1 MGVTAERLPR
11 SLVSI
16 EIEVE
21 PERLETSM
29 TKVIRKVSQ
38 QVRIPGFRP
47 GKAPRAIVERTV
59 GQPMLLQEAIE
70 DLLPTV
76 YNEALE
82 SESIDAIGQPEIE
95 LKSTEP
101 LVVQATVPVRPTIE
115 IGAYEAL
122 RVPRDEVSAGE
133 AEIDEAMTDL
143 RRRYATLEPVDRAVE
158 WNDTVRIDMTVSVE
172 GQAEPHVEEGA
183 EFAVLED
190 GIVSLPGFLDQ
201 LIGLERGG
209 PHEFSFTL
217 PDDYPAEELAGK
229 TAEYSVQLLEVKQE
243 VLPELDDEFARSL
256 DEEGIDN
263 LEELQARLREGVQ
276 AQIEAVADMSYREEV
291 VDLLLATA
299 ELDYPEVLVEREID
313 RLVDEQS
320 QHAAHEREDFERWL
334 EAIGRTEDEVRDS
347 LREQADLI
355 VRRGLVLSEFAV
367 REEIAATDEELNE
380 RVDEMVE
387 QASAGST
394 DLARRAQVRA
404 MFDTEQMRASMGER
418 LVTERALER
427 LIEIASQQDEE
438 LEPRSPRRRGRRRR
452 GARADADDDG
462 EADEAADEA
471 EASEE
476 ARADGEAEADAG
488 DEGGDEKSESEG
500 GA

>member
-1 MGVTAERLPR
+1 
-11 SLVSI
+11 
-16 EIEVE
+16 
-21 PERLETSM
+21 M

-133 AEIDEAMTDL
+133 TETDEALTDL

-158 WNDTVRIDMTVSVE
+158 WNDTVRIDMTVSIE

-183 EFAVLED
+183 EFAVTEG
-190 GIVSLPGFLDQ
+190 GIVSLPGFLDL

-209 PHEFSFTL
+209 PHEFSFDL
-217 PDDYPAEELAGK
+217 PEDYPAEELAGK
-229 TAEYSVQLLEVKQE
+229 SAAYSVQLLEVKQE

-263 LEELQARLREGVQ
+263 LEQLQARVSEGVQ

-334 EAIGRTEDEVRDS
+334 EAIGRTEDEVRDA

-355 VRRGLVLSEFAV
+355 VRRGLVLAEFAS

-380 RVDEMVE
+380 RVDELVE
-387 QASAGST
+387 QASGGTT
-394 DLARRAQVRA
+394 DLDRRVQVRA

-452 GARADADDDG
+452 GARADDEADD
-462 EADEAADEA
+462 EADAGESADEA
-471 EASEE
+471 EASED
-476 ARADGEAEADAG
+476 ASAEADAGDEDGSG
-488 DEGGDEKSESEG
+488 DEGGDEKSES
-500 GA
+500 

>member
-1 MGVTAERLPR
+1 
-11 SLVSI
+11 
-16 EIEVE
+16 
-21 PERLETSM
+21 M

-82 SESIDAIGQPEIE
+82 SESIDAIGQPDIE

-133 AEIDEAMTDL
+133 TEVDEALTDL

-158 WNDTVRIDMTVSVE
+158 WNDTVRIDMSVSVE

-183 EFAVLED
+183 EFAVTEG
-190 GIVSLPGFLDQ
+190 GIVSLPGFLER

-209 PHEFSFTL
+209 PHEFSFDL
-217 PDDYPAEELAGK
+217 PEDDQAEELAGK
-229 TAEYSVQLLEVKQE
+229 TVEYSVQLLEVKQE
-243 VLPELDDEFARSL
+243 ILPELDDEFARSL
-256 DEEGIDN
+256 DEEGIDS
-263 LEELQARLREGVQ
+263 LEDLQARVSEGVQ

-334 EAIGRTEDEVRDS
+334 EAIGRTEDEVRDA

-355 VRRGLVLSEFAV
+355 VRRGLVLAEFAV

-380 RVDEMVE
+380 RVDELVE
-387 QASAGST
+387 QASAGAT
-394 DLARRAQVRA
+394 DLERRAQVRA

-452 GARADADDDG
+452 GARADDEADD
-462 EADEAADEA
+462 EADEADDEADEAGEAGAAADEA
-471 EASEE
+471 EASED
-476 ARADGEAEADAG
+476 ASAEADAG
-488 DEGGDEKSESEG
+488 DEDGSGDEGGDENSKS
-500 GA
+500 

>member
-1 MGVTAERLPR
+1 
-11 SLVSI
+11 
-16 EIEVE
+16 
-21 PERLETSM
+21 M
-29 TKVIRKVSQ
+29 TKVIRKLSQ

-47 GKAPRAIVERTV
+47 GKAPREIVERTV
-59 GQPMLLQEAIE
+59 GQPLLLQEAIE

-82 SESIDAIGQPEIE
+82 SESIDAIAQPEIE

-122 RVPRDEVSAGE
+122 RVPRDEVSVDE

-158 WNDTVRIDMTVSVE
+158 WNDTVRIDMTVSIE
-172 GQAEPHVEEGA
+172 GQEEPHVEEGA
-183 EFAVLED
+183 EFAVTEG

-209 PHEFSFTL
+209 PHEFSFAL
-217 PDDYPAEELAGK
+217 PDDYQAEEFAGK
-229 TAEYSVQLLEVKQE
+229 NADYSVQLLEVKQE

-263 LEELQARLREGVQ
+263 LEALQVRVREGMQ
-276 AQIEAVADMSYREEV
+276 AQSEAVSEMSYREEV

-380 RVDEMVE
+380 RVDELVG
-387 QASAGST
+387 QASAGTT
-394 DLARRAQVRA
+394 DLERRAQVRA

-427 LIEIASQQDEE
+427 LIEIASQEDED

-452 GARADADDDG
+452 GARADADDEDG
-462 EADEAADEA
+462 ESTDEAADEA

-476 ARADGEAEADAG
+476 APADGEAEADAG

>member
-1 MGVTAERLPR
+1 
-11 SLVSI
+11 
-16 EIEVE
+16 
-21 PERLETSM
+21 M

-82 SESIDAIGQPEIE
+82 SESIDAIGQPDIE

-122 RVPRDEVSAGE
+122 RVPRDEVSAGQTE
-133 AEIDEAMTDL
+133 VDEALTDL

-158 WNDTVRIDMTVSVE
+158 WNDTVRIDMSVSVE

-183 EFAVLED
+183 EFAVSEG
-190 GIVSLPGFLDQ
+190 GIVSLPGFLER

-209 PHEFSFTL
+209 PHEFSFDL
-217 PDDYPAEELAGK
+217 PEDDQAEELAGK
-229 TAEYSVQLLEVKQE
+229 TVEYSVQLLEVKQE
-243 VLPELDDEFARSL
+243 ILPELDDEFARSL
-256 DEEGIDN
+256 DEEGIDS
-263 LEELQARLREGVQ
+263 LEDLQARVSEGVQ

-334 EAIGRTEDEVRDS
+334 EAIGRTEDEVRDA

-355 VRRGLVLSEFAV
+355 VRRGLVLAEFAV

-380 RVDEMVE
+380 RVDELVE
-387 QASAGST
+387 QASAGAT
-394 DLARRAQVRA
+394 DLERRAQVRA

-452 GARADADDDG
+452 GARADD
-462 EADEAADEA
+462 EADEADDEADEAGEAGAAADEA
-471 EASEE
+471 EASED
-476 ARADGEAEADAG
+476 ASAEADAG
-488 DEGGDEKSESEG
+488 DEDGSGDEGGDENSKS
-500 GA
+500 

>member
-11 SLVSI
+11 SLVSL

-21 PERLETSM
+21 PERLEASM
-29 TKVIRKVSQ
+29 KKVINKVSQ

-47 GKAPRAIVERTV
+47 GKAPREIVERTV

-70 DLLPTV
+70 DLLPGV

-82 SESIDAIGQPEIE
+82 AEEIEAIAQPEIE

-115 IGAYEAL
+115 IGAYQAL
-122 RVPRDEVSAGE
+122 RVPQEELSAGDT
-133 AEIDEAMTDL
+133 EIDEALTEL

-183 EFAVLED
+183 EFAVTEG

-201 LIGLERGG
+201 LVGLERGG
-209 PHEFSFTL
+209 PHEFAFDL
-217 PDDYPAEELAGK
+217 PEDYQAEELAGK
-229 TAEYSVQLLEVKQE
+229 TASYSVQLLEVKQE

-256 DEEGIDN
+256 DEEGIEN
-263 LEELQARLREGVQ
+263 LEALQERVSEGVRE
-276 AQIEAVADMSYREEV
+276 QIEAVHQMNYREEV

-334 EAIGRTEDEVRDS
+334 QAIGRTEEEVRDS
-347 LREQADLI
+347 LREQADLV

-367 REEIAATDEELNE
+367 REEIAATDEEIGE
-380 RVDEMVE
+380 RVDEIIE
-387 QASAGST
+387 QASAGTT
-394 DLARRAQVRA
+394 DLEQRARVRG
-404 MFDTEQMRASMGER
+404 MFDTEQMRASLRER
-418 LVTERALER
+418 LISERALER
-427 LIEIASQQDEE
+427 LIEIASQEDEE

-452 GARADADDDG
+452 GSRAAADDEG
-462 EADEAADEA
+462 DESADEA
-471 EASEE
+471 EAS
-476 ARADGEAEADAG
+476 GESAAEADSGAGGDDGDGDDG
-488 DEGGDEKSESEG
+488 DESSES
-500 GA
+500 

>member
-11 SLVSI
+11 SLVSL

-21 PERLETSM
+21 PERLEASM
-29 TKVIRKVSQ
+29 KKVINKVSR
-38 QVRIPGFRP
+38 QVRIPGFGP
-47 GKAPRAIVERTV
+47 GKAPREIVERTV

-70 DLLPTV
+70 DLLPGV

-82 SESIDAIGQPEIE
+82 TEEIEAIDQPEIE

-115 IGAYEAL
+115 IGAYQAL
-122 RVPRDEVSAGE
+122 RVPQEEPSAGDT
-133 AEIDEAMTDL
+133 EIDEALTEL
-143 RRRYATLEPVDRAVE
+143 RRRYATLEPVDRPVE
-158 WNDTVRIDMTVSVE
+158 WNDTVRIDMSVSVE
-172 GQAEPHVEEGA
+172 GQAEPHIEEGA
-183 EFAVLED
+183 EFAVTEG

-209 PHEFSFTL
+209 PHEFEFDL
-217 PDDYPAEELAGK
+217 PEDYQAEELAGK
-229 TAEYSVQLLEVKQE
+229 TASYSVQLLEVKQE
-243 VLPELDDEFARSL
+243 VLPDLDDDFARSL
-256 DEEGIDN
+256 DEEGIEN
-263 LEELQARLREGVQ
+263 LEELQERVSEGVRE
-276 AQIEAVADMSYREEV
+276 QIEAVHQMNYREEV

-334 EAIGRTEDEVRDS
+334 QAIGRTEEEVRDS

-367 REEIAATDEELNE
+367 REEIAATDEEIGE
-380 RVDEMVE
+380 RVDEIIE
-387 QASAGST
+387 QASAGTT
-394 DLARRAQVRA
+394 DLEQRARVRG
-404 MFDTEQMRASMGER
+404 MFDTEQMRASLRER
-418 LVTERALER
+418 LISERALER
-427 LIEIASQQDEE
+427 LIEIASQEDEE

-452 GARADADDDG
+452 GSRAAADDEGDESADETEASGEASAEDDAGAGGDDDG
-462 EADEAADEA
+462 DD
-471 EASEE
+471 
-476 ARADGEAEADAG
+476 G
-488 DEGGDEKSESEG
+488 DENSES
-500 GA
+500 

>member
-1 MGVTAERLPR
+1 
-11 SLVSI
+11 
-16 EIEVE
+16 
-21 PERLETSM
+21 M

-133 AEIDEAMTDL
+133 TETDEALTDL

-158 WNDTVRIDMTVSVE
+158 WNDTVRIDMTVSIE

-183 EFAVLED
+183 EFAVTEG
-190 GIVSLPGFLDQ
+190 GIVSLPGFLDL

-209 PHEFSFTL
+209 PHEFSFDL
-217 PDDYPAEELAGK
+217 PEDYPAEELAGK
-229 TAEYSVQLLEVKQE
+229 SAAYSVQLLEVKQE

-263 LEELQARLREGVQ
+263 LEQLQARVSEGVQ

-334 EAIGRTEDEVRDS
+334 EAIGRTEDEVRDA

-355 VRRGLVLSEFAV
+355 VRRGLVLAEFAS

-380 RVDEMVE
+380 RVDELVE
-387 QASAGST
+387 QASGGTT
-394 DLARRAQVRA
+394 DLDRRVQVRA
-404 MFDTEQMRASMGER
+404 MFDTEQMRASMSER

-452 GARADADDDG
+452 GASADD
-462 EADEAADEA
+462 EADEADAEADAGESADEA
-471 EASEE
+471 EASED
-476 ARADGEAEADAG
+476 ASAEADAGDEDGSG
-488 DEGGDEKSESEG
+488 DEGGDEKSES
-500 GA
+500 

>member
-1 MGVTAERLPR
+1 
-11 SLVSI
+11 
-16 EIEVE
+16 
-21 PERLETSM
+21 M

-133 AEIDEAMTDL
+133 TETDEALTDL

-158 WNDTVRIDMTVSVE
+158 WNDTVRIDMTVSIE

-183 EFAVLED
+183 EFAVTEG
-190 GIVSLPGFLDQ
+190 GIVSLPGFLDL

-209 PHEFSFTL
+209 PHEFSFDL
-217 PDDYPAEELAGK
+217 PEDYPAEELAGK
-229 TAEYSVQLLEVKQE
+229 TAGYSVQLLEVKQE

-263 LEELQARLREGVQ
+263 LEQLQARVSEGVQ

-334 EAIGRTEDEVRDS
+334 EAIGRTEDEVRDA

-355 VRRGLVLSEFAV
+355 VRRGLVLAEFAS

-380 RVDEMVE
+380 RVDELVE
-387 QASAGST
+387 QASGGTT
-394 DLARRAQVRA
+394 DLDRRVQVRA
-404 MFDTEQMRASMGER
+404 MFDTEQMRASMSER

-452 GARADADDDG
+452 GARADD
-462 EADEAADEA
+462 EADEADAEADAGESADEA
-471 EASEE
+471 EASED
-476 ARADGEAEADAG
+476 ASAEAGAGDEDGSG
-488 DEGGDEKSESEG
+488 DEGGDEKSES
-500 GA
+500 

>member
-476 ARADGEAEADAG
+476 APADGEAEADAG

>member
-1 MGVTAERLPR
+1 
-11 SLVSI
+11 
-16 EIEVE
+16 
-21 PERLETSM
+21 M

-70 DLLPTV
+70 DLLPIV

-122 RVPRDEVSAGE
+122 RVPRDDVSAGE
-133 AEIDEAMTDL
+133 TEVDEALTDL

-158 WNDTVRIDMTVSVE
+158 WNDTVRIDMSVSVE
-172 GQAEPHVEEGA
+172 GQEEPHVEEGA
-183 EFAVLED
+183 EFAVTEG

-209 PHEFSFTL
+209 PHEFSFDL
-217 PDDYPAEELAGK
+217 PEDYPAEELAGK
-229 TAEYSVQLLEVKQE
+229 SASCSVQLLEVKQE
-243 VLPELDDEFARSL
+243 ILPELDDEFARSL
-256 DEEGIDN
+256 DEEGIDD
-263 LEELQARLREGVQ
+263 LEQLQARVSEGVQ

-334 EAIGRTEDEVRDS
+334 EAIGRTEDEVRDA

-355 VRRGLVLSEFAV
+355 VRRGLVLAQFAS

-380 RVDEMVE
+380 RVDELVE
-387 QASAGST
+387 QASGGTT
-394 DLARRAQVRA
+394 DLERRAQVRA
-404 MFDTEQMRASMGER
+404 MLDTEQMRASMSER

-452 GARADADDDG
+452 GARAAD
-462 EADEAADEA
+462 EADEADEAAEAAEADEAAEAADEA

-476 ARADGEAEADAG
+476 APADGEAEASPG
-488 DEGGDEKSESEG
+488 DEGGDEKSES
-500 GA
+500 

>member
-11 SLVSI
+11 SLVSL

-21 PERLETSM
+21 PDRLEASM
-29 TKVIRKVSQ
+29 KKVINKLSQ

-47 GKAPRAIVERTV
+47 GKAPREIVERTV
-59 GQPMLLQEAIE
+59 GQPLLLQEAIE
-70 DLLPTV
+70 DLLPSV

-82 SESIDAIGQPEIE
+82 TEEIEAIDQPEIE

-122 RVPRDEVSAGE
+122 RVPREEPSAGKTETEE
-133 AEIDEAMTDL
+133 ALTEL
-143 RRRYATLEPVDRAVE
+143 RRRYATLEPVDRPVE
-158 WNDTVRIDMTVSVE
+158 WNDTVRIDMSVSVE
-172 GQAEPHVEEGA
+172 GQDEPHVEEGA
-183 EFAVLED
+183 EFAVTEG

-209 PHEFSFTL
+209 PHEFSFDL
-217 PDDYPAEELAGK
+217 PEDYQAEDLAGK
-229 TAEYSVQLLEVKQE
+229 TASYSVQLLEVKQE
-243 VLPELDDEFARSL
+243 ILPDLDDDFARSL
-256 DEEGIDN
+256 DEEGIEN
-263 LEELQARLREGVQ
+263 LEELQERVSEGVRE
-276 AQIEAVADMSYREEV
+276 QIEAVHQLNYREEV

-334 EAIGRTEDEVRDS
+334 QAIGRTEEEVRDA

-367 REEIAATDEELNE
+367 REEIAATDEEIGE
-380 RVDEMVE
+380 RIDEVVE
-387 QASAGST
+387 QASAGTT
-394 DLARRAQVRA
+394 DLEQRARVRG
-404 MFDTEQMRASMGER
+404 MFDTEQMRASLRER
-418 LVTERALER
+418 LISERALER
-427 LIEIASQQDEE
+427 LIEIASQEDEE

-452 GARADADDDG
+452 GSRAAADDEG
-462 EADEAADEA
+462 DEAAAEA

-476 ARADGEAEADAG
+476 SSAEAESDAG
-488 DEGGDEKSESEG
+488 DGSGDEDGDETSES
-500 GA
+500 